1 MKCNSANDLYDELK
15 NIAREISLIRGND
28 VNSQTEENSMNLF
41 Q

>member
-1 MKCNSANDLYDELK
+1 MKFNSANDLYDELK

-28 VNSQTEENSMNLF
+28 VNSHTEENSMNLF

>member
-1 MKCNSANDLYDELK
+1 MKFNSANDLYDELK

>member
-1 MKCNSANDLYDELK
+1 MKFNSANDLYDEPK